1 MKTLSVVVPSYNC
14 EAYLSRCLDSMLP
27 ATDDIEILVVNDG
40 STDGTADL
48 ARHYAERNP
57 GIVRVLTKPN
67 GGHGSATTTGI
78 AKARGRYLK
87 VMDSDDWVDL
97 SALTAVMEVLR
108 DQLDQPQPLDALV
121 TNFVYEK
128 QGKRHKHVM
137 RYDSELPTGK
147 VFGWDE
153 VDQSVNEQV
162 MLGRI
167 DQQLRVNRAMIDALP
182 AEGSVPD
189 ELYRY
194 LVHYLGL
201 VCAIS
206 SILLL
211 RLGTDDGLRRKRDL
225 WQELRSSDATCH
237 RLLRRSSLG
246 QVLHLPGRS
255 GRWVCLQGYRLARGV
270 IGFN

>member
-67 GGHGSATTTGI
+67 GGHGSAINTGI
-78 AKARGRYLK
+78 AEARGRYLK

-108 DQLDQPQPLDALV
+108 DQLDQTQPLDALV

-153 VDQSVNEQV
+153 VEVRTKPLHALWYHRV
-162 MLGRI
+162 
-167 DQQLRVNRAMIDALP
+167 LRA
-182 AEGSVPD
+182 S
-189 ELYRY
+189 
-194 LVHYLGL
+194 GL
-201 VCAIS
+201 TEH
-206 SILLL
+206 LLS
-211 RLGTDDGLRRKRDL
+211 T
-225 WQELRSSDATCH
+225 T
-237 RLLRRSSLG
+237 SSLCAADLRA
-246 QVLHLPGRS
+246 QAATS
-255 GRWVCLQGYRLARGV
+255 T
-270 IGFN
+270 